1 MVQPGR
7 LTRAWTAAVRSTD
20 FAPAPVGDQAA
31 VGVQSVVCCPD
42 ASSGAASTWCTPA
55 RFDAAPGLVCAADV
69 LNASVAAVITD
80 PGGIGIDAHRSPANW
95 VIQDERPICGGSIFF
110 HVVVLGQ

>member
-1 MVQPGR
+1 MN
-7 LTRAWTAAVRSTD
+7 AVVDS
-20 FAPAPVGDQAA
+20 A
-31 VGVQSVVCCPD
+31 QSVL
-42 ASSGAASTWCTPA
+42 AQLQA
-55 RFDAAPGLVCAADV
+55 RLG
-69 LNASVAAVITD
+69 AAVITD